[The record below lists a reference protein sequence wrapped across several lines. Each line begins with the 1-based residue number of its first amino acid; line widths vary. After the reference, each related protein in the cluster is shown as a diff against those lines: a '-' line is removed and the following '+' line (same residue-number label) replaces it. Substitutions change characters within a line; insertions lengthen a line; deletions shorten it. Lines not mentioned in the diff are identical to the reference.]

1 MTRTAPSLAGI
12 KEDTA
17 RTKVS
22 EATAA
27 YNLGY
32 YEDAAHHYEEAYRL
46 ILDPALLFNIGQAY
60 RLAGKPERALT
71 AYRSFLRTQ
80 TKDTPHRLPVEK
92 RILELEKLIAEKKQ
106 AEKPSAPSTTDTD
119 VTGSLQSRDTPNS
132 NASLPVDSPAHPSW
146 PGLNHSHATHH
157 QHDALFIRLFFG
169 GSYLS
174 AWKKPPG
181 STVTVNGPAFAFS
194 AAFGWSVSQSL
205 ILYGE
210 VVLMEASNPQVSSAA
225 SSTGTTMSLIGL
237 GPGFAYYL
245 QPKNIYFSG
254 TITFPQ
260 ISISS
265 TTPEANL
272 GDTDHGIG
280 LSAAFGK
287 EWWVSSNWGIGAAF
301 QLHIASMNDQGR
313 DSRTTGLDLA
323 LLFSATYN

>member
-1 MTRTAPSLAGI
+1 LAGP
-12 KEDTA
+12 KEDAA

-60 RLAGKPERALT
+60 RLAGKPERAIT
-71 AYRSFLRTQ
+71 AYRSFLRTH
-80 TKDTPHRLPVEK
+80 TEDTPHRIQAEK
-92 RILELEKLIAEKKQ
+92 RIQELETVIAENKRNT
-106 AEKPSAPSTTDTD
+106 KPNALSNTKSDASPAPKF
-119 VTGSLQSRDTPNS
+119 P
-132 NASLPVDSPAHPSW
+132 DSPAADTSLPTGSPSLPHW
-146 PGLNHSHATHH
+146 PSMSQTQSSHHH
-157 QHDALFIRLFFG
+157 HDALFIRLHFG

-174 AWKKPPG
+174 AWKNLPG
-181 STVTVNGPAFAFS
+181 STINVRGPAFAFS
-194 AAFGWSVSQSL
+194 AAFGWSATPSL
-205 ILYGE
+205 IFYGE
-210 VVLMEASNPQVSSAA
+210 VVLMEASNPKVSSLA
-225 SSTGTTMSLIGL
+225 SSSGTTMSMIGL

-265 TTPEANL
+265 TSPEANL
-272 GDTDHGIG
+272 GNTDHGLG
-280 LSAAFGK
+280 LSAAFGR

-301 QLHIASMNDQGR
+301 QLQLATMSDQGT
-313 DSRTTGLDLA
+313 DNRTTGLDLA